1 MSCSATKRCVDKAIY
16 KLGLESQVEFSEEG
30 KKGEGV
36 LVGTSVLRGENHKTQ
51 DKVGISLISLPT
63 NKNLSAVYSYL
74 RAE

>member
-1 MSCSATKRCVDKAIY
+1 MSCSASKRCVDEAIY

-36 LVGTSVLRGENHKTQ
+36 LVGTSGVLRGENHKIQ

-63 NKNLSAVYSYL
+63 NQNLS
-74 RAE
+74 